1 MFVLINCVIVQV
13 KKAVTKQRMKRYKI
27 ICYCGTAIMVG
38 TDKAALLNR
47 VYQYN
52 HTAAQI
58 CTIYLTI
65 ALVSMLL
72 GITSSSFPGSAP
84 CAMLVAWNGTLQVFL
99 YLNAYFHLSIMEV
112 YPELLH
118 LTMSFMVTSVL
129 FSIYWSFCARD
140 PMVGFFDYLPKFVLI
155 SIMLI

>member
-1 MFVLINCVIVQV
+1 VIVQV
-13 KKAVTKQRMKRYKI
+13 KKAVTDQRMKRYKI

-72 GITSSSFPGSAP
+72 GIIASSGPNSAP
-84 CAMLVAWNGTLQVFL
+84 CAMPVAWNGTLQVFL

-112 YPELLH
+112 YPEFLH
-118 LTMSFMVTSVL
+118 LTILFMVTSVL
-129 FSIYWSFCARD
+129 FGIYWSFCARD
-140 PMVGFFDYLPKFVLI
+140 PTVGFFDYLPKFVFISTTLI
-155 SIMLI
+155 

>member
-1 MFVLINCVIVQV
+1 LQHDKSAFILINCVLVQV
-13 KKAVTKQRMKRYKI
+13 KKAMTDQRMKRYKI
-27 ICYCGTAIMVG
+27 ICYCGATLMVG

-58 CTIYLTI
+58 CTIYLTV

-72 GITSSSFPGSAP
+72 GIISSSFPDSAP
-84 CAMLVAWNGTLQVFL
+84 CAMPIAWNGTLQVFL

-118 LTMSFMVTSVL
+118 LTISFMVTSVL
-129 FSIYWSFCARD
+129 FSIYWSFCTRSHS
-140 PMVGFFDYLPKFVLI
+140 VFGGRRT
-155 SIMLI
+155 S